1 MIQLKVGQMLGDIV
15 YTHPS
20 KMPLNQR
27 MHAVRQR
34 LVMWI
39 GQVIFYNRY

>member
-1 MIQLKVGQMLGDIV
+1 MLGDIV

-34 LVMWI
+34 LGNVDWT
-39 GQVIFYNRY
+39 GNLL